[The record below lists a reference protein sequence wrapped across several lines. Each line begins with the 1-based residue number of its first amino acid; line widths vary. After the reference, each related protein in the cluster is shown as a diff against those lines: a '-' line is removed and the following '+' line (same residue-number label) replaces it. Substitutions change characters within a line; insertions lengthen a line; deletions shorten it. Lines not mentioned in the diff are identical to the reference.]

1 MKKLLSSCLI
11 LLVTFYTWSCSDSG
25 NEISEFTDNEMELAL
40 IPGSVEGNTT
50 TGTLKIRERND
61 GKDQIEITL
70 NNVISGAEHPV
81 HLHFGDLSS
90 DGDVATFLTTL
101 KEQNGIGKSVTILE
115 SLDNNTQISYNDL
128 IRFDGSVKIHFESSG
143 PLENEILG
151 STNIGLN
158 SDQNQAYFDGTKSIT
173 VCNSNFGN

>member
-1 MKKLLSSCLI
+1 MRKTLLLCLI
-11 LLVTFYTWSCSDSG
+11 SLSIFSAWSCSDTG
-25 NEISEFTDNEMELAL
+25 NEFSEFTDQEMELAL

-61 GKDQIEITL
+61 GKAQIEITL
-70 NNVISGAEHPV
+70 NNVLSGAEHPV
-81 HLHFGDLSS
+81 HLHFGDLS
-90 DGDVATFLTTL
+90 DNGDVATFLTTL
-101 KEQNGIGKSVTILE
+101 KEENGIGKSVTILE
-115 SLDNNTQISYNDL
+115 SLDNNTQIRYNDL
-128 IRFDGSVKIHFESSG
+128 LRFDGSIKIHFESSG

-158 SDQNQAYFDGTKSIT
+158 SDQNQAYLDGTRNIT